1 MSANISAT
9 STDRAA
15 AASPP
20 APLLLVPFLA
30 PSRLWLRGAFYL
42 AGAAQ
47 LITISA
53 LLSADPEPATWAM
66 LLLAVAPVLLAAA
79 AAFAPAPA
87 NVAAAVAGA
96 VVLIVGLVGAATHT
110 GWFFAPA
117 LVALAVG
124 AVKLWRER
132 TLSPARQAQSGAA
145 SSG

>member
-1 MSANISAT
+1 MTTNISAT

-20 APLLLVPFLA
+20 PPLLAVPFRAPGLLA
-30 PSRLWLRGAFYL
+30 AGRVFPGLRGPADHDL
-42 AGAAQ
+42 GAA
-47 LITISA
+47 
-53 LLSADPEPATWAM
+53 SADPEPATWAM
-66 LLLAVAPVLLAAA
+66 VLLAVAPVLLAAA

-87 NVAAAVAGA
+87 NVGAAVAG
-96 VVLIVGLVGAATHT
+96 VVGLVVGLVGAATHT

-132 TLSPARQAQSGAA
+132 TPSPDGQAQSGAV

>member
-1 MSANISAT
+1 MTANISAT

-30 PSRLWLRGAFYL
+30 PGRLWLRGAFYL

-87 NVAAAVAGA
+87 NVVCTRSWRSSNTGSGSSSSAGRDRA
-96 VVLIVGLVGAATHT
+96 
-110 GWFFAPA
+110 
-117 LVALAVG
+117 
-124 AVKLWRER
+124 
-132 TLSPARQAQSGAA
+132 
-145 SSG
+145 

>member
-1 MSANISAT
+1 MTANISAT

-30 PSRLWLRGAFYL
+30 PGRLWLRGAFYL

-87 NVAAAVAGA
+87 NVAAAVAAPG
-96 VVLIVGLVGAATHT
+96 VLGVGLVGAATHA

-132 TLSPARQAQSGAA
+132 TLSPAGPAQNWVV

>member
-1 MSANISAT
+1 MTANISAT

-20 APLLLVPFLA
+20 APLLLVPLLA
-30 PSRLWLRGAFYL
+30 PARLWLRGALYL

-66 LLLAVAPVLLAAA
+66 LLLAVAAV
-79 AAFAPAPA
+79 FAPAPA
-87 NVAAAVAGA
+87 NVAAAVAG
-96 VVLIVGLVGAATHT
+96 VVVMVVGLVGAATHT

-117 LVALAVG
+117 LVALAVA

-132 TLSPARQAQSGAA
+132 TPSPAGPAQSWVV

>member
-1 MSANISAT
+1 MTANISAT

-79 AAFAPAPA
+79 AVFAPAPA
-87 NVAAAVAGA
+87 NVAATVAGA
-96 VVLIVGLVGAATHT
+96 VVMVVGLVGAATHT

-132 TLSPARQAQSGAA
+132 TPSPAEPAQSWLV